1 MIISRELAEGFGCSW
16 VKTLTL
22 ESPKNSW
29 RTWGK
34 PGENPGEICKNVGKT
49 CGKPWKGELGV
60 SSQVKMV
67 DFSARKRWIDR
78 QKLRF
83 EQLKQGFTEQKFGSN
98 KKAMP

>member
-1 MIISRELAEGFGCSW
+1 

-22 ESPKNSW
+22 ESPKIRGGPGVNLGK
-29 RTWGK
+29 TTKMWGK
-34 PGENPGEICKNVGKT
+34 PGENPGET

-67 DFSARKRWIDR
+67 DFSAKKRWIDR

-83 EQLKQGFTEQKFGSN
+83 EQLFSRDLQKFGSN
-98 KKAMP
+98 KAMP